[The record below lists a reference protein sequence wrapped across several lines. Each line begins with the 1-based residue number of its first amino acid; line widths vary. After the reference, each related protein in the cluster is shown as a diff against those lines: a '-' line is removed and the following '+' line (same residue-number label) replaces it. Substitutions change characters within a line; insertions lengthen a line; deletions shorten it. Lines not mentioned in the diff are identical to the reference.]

1 MDVFTMVVI
10 IVVIGCATSSIDN
23 WVKHKNKAQKNQAQD
38 TEITELKADVVRLT
52 ERVRVLEK
60 LATDDDARLREEFRR
75 MA

>member
-38 TEITELKADVVRLT
+38 SEITELKADVVRLT

>member
-10 IVVIGCATSSIDN
+10 IVVIGCVTSSIDN
-23 WVKHKNKAQKNQAQD
+23 WVKHKGKAEKNRVQD
-38 TEITELKADVVRLT
+38 SEIADLKADVMRLT

-60 LATDDDARLREEFRR
+60 LATDDDVRLREEFRR